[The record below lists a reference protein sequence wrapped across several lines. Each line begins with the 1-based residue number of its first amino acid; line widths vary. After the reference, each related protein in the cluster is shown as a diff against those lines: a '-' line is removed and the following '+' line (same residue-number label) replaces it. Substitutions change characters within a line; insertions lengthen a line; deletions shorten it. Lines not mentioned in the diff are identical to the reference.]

1 MTSPLETELRSAL
14 AQRAANVPPDA
25 IERLRA
31 VDYHPQTRSSRT
43 RLVLSGSGVAA
54 IATAAGIAIS
64 TIGPGVQSAFA
75 SWSPTPTTPV
85 SGQVTAAE
93 TTCSTSVDVLAQ
105 HPLPVSEG
113 PGPFGNV
120 ESWQP
125 TAEDVRGLFTLVSY
139 QGATGSTTDVAAC
152 LSGGSSW
159 PVGPQ
164 VLMAE
169 TDPASSLSA
178 SGVANEAA
186 TWNRA
191 SGDTVAL
198 GQVGSAV
205 TGVTLSLS
213 DGTQIVTTVGNGYF
227 TAWWPSDATM
237 LSAVVTTAQGTVSQ
251 AIPASASDGFPSVTA
266 EGSLGPTGTGRGPN
280 K

>member
-14 AQRAANVPPDA
+14 AQRAADVPLDA
-25 IERLRA
+25 VERLLA
-31 VDYHPQTRSSRT
+31 FDYHPRT
-43 RLVLSGSGVAA
+43 HSPRIRLVLSGSGVAV
-54 IATAAGIAIS
+54 IATAAGIAVS

-75 SWSPTPTTPV
+75 SWSPTPTAPA
-85 SGQVTAAE
+85 SGQVTTAE
-93 TTCSTSVDVLAQ
+93 ATCSTAVGVLAN
-105 HPLPVSEG
+105 HPLPVSG
-113 PGPFGNV
+113 APGPFANMD
-120 ESWQP
+120 WQP

-139 QGATGSTTDVAAC
+139 QGVGGTTTDVAAC

-159 PVGPQ
+159 SVGPQ

-169 TDPASSLSA
+169 TGPASSLSA

-186 TWNRA
+186 TWNVA

-213 DGTQIVTTVGNGYF
+213 DGTQVVTTVGDGYF

-237 LSAVVTTAQGTVSQ
+237 LSADVTTTQGTVSQ
-251 AIPASASDGFPSVTA
+251 TIPASASDGFPSVTA
-266 EGSLGPTGTGRGPN
+266 EGSLGQSGTGRAPGN
-280 K
+280 

>member
-14 AQRAANVPPDA
+14 AQRAADVPPDA
-25 IERLRA
+25 IERLLA
-31 VDYHPQTRSSRT
+31 VDYQPRARSPRT
-43 RLVLSGSGVAA
+43 RLVLTGSGVAV
-54 IATAAGIAIS
+54 IATAAGIVVS

-75 SWSPTPTTPV
+75 SWSPTPTSPA
-85 SGQVTAAE
+85 SGQVTTAE
-93 TTCSTSVDVLAQ
+93 ATCSTAVGVLAN
-105 HPLPVSEG
+105 HPLPVTEA
-113 PGPFGNV
+113 PGPFANV
-120 ESWQP
+120 GWQP

-139 QGATGSTTDVAAC
+139 QGTAGTTTDVAAC

-159 PVGPQ
+159 SVGPQ

-169 TDPASSLSA
+169 TDPANSLSA

-186 TWNRA
+186 TWNIA

-213 DGTQIVTTVGNGYF
+213 DGTQLVTTVGNGYF

-237 LSAVVTTAQGTVSQ
+237 LSAEVTTAQGTVSET
-251 AIPASASDGFPSVTA
+251 IPASASDGFPSVTA
-266 EGSLGPTGTGRGPN
+266 EGSLGPTGTGRAPGN
-280 K
+280 

>member
-14 AQRAANVPPDA
+14 ALRAEDVPLDS
-25 IERLRA
+25 IERLLA
-31 VDYHPQTRSSRT
+31 VDYHPRTHSPRT

-54 IATAAGIAIS
+54 IATAAGIAVS

-75 SWSPTPTTPV
+75 SWSPTPTTPA
-85 SGQVTAAE
+85 SGQVTSAE
-93 TTCSTSVDVLAQ
+93 ATCSTAVGVLAN
-105 HPLPVSEG
+105 HPLPVSEA
-113 PGPFGNV
+113 PGPFANV
-120 ESWQP
+120 GWQP

-139 QGATGSTTDVAAC
+139 EGTAGSTTDVAAC

-159 PVGPQ
+159 SVGPQ

-186 TWNRA
+186 TWNIA

-213 DGTQIVTTVGNGYF
+213 DGTQLVTTVGNGYF
-227 TAWWPSDATM
+227 TAWWPSNATM
-237 LSAVVTTAQGTVSQ
+237 LSADVTTAQGTTNE
-251 AIPASASDGFPSVTA
+251 AIPASASDGFPSATA
-266 EGSLGPTGTGRGPN
+266 EGSLGPTGTGRAPGN
-280 K
+280 

>member
-1 MTSPLETELRSAL
+1 MTSPLETELRSTL
-14 AQRAANVPPDA
+14 AQRAADVPLDA
-25 IERLRA
+25 IERLLA
-31 VDYHPQTRSSRT
+31 VDYHPRSRSPRT
-43 RLVLSGSGVAA
+43 RLVLTGSGVAA
-54 IATAAGIAIS
+54 IATAAGIAIT

-75 SWSPTPTTPV
+75 SWSPTPTIPT
-85 SGQVTAAE
+85 SGQVTTAE
-93 TTCSTSVDVLAQ
+93 ATCSTAVGVLAN
-105 HPLPVSEG
+105 HPLPATEA
-113 PGPFGNV
+113 PGPFANV
-120 ESWQP
+120 DSWQP

-139 QGATGSTTDVAAC
+139 QGSTGTSTDVAAC

-159 PVGPQ
+159 SAGPQ

-169 TDPASSLSA
+169 TNPASSLSA

-186 TWNRA
+186 TWNIA

-213 DGTQIVTTVGNGYF
+213 DGTQLVTTVGNGYF
-227 TAWWPSDATM
+227 TAWWPSNATM
-237 LSAVVTTAQGTVSQ
+237 LSADVTTAQGIVSE

-266 EGSLGPTGTGRGPN
+266 EGSLGPTGTGRAPGN
-280 K
+280 

>member
-14 AQRAANVPPDA
+14 AQRAADVPPDS
-25 IERLRA
+25 IERLLG
-31 VDYHPQTRSSRT
+31 VDYRPRTRSPRT

-54 IATAAGIAIS
+54 IATAAGIAIT

-75 SWSPTPTTPV
+75 SWSPTPTIPA

-93 TTCSTSVDVLAQ
+93 ATCSTAVGVLAQ
-105 HPLPVSEG
+105 HPLPVTEA
-113 PGPFGNV
+113 PGPFANV
-120 ESWQP
+120 DWQP
-125 TAEDVRGLFTLVSY
+125 TAQDVRGLFTLVSY
-139 QGATGSTTDVAAC
+139 QGTAGTTTDVAAC

-159 PVGPQ
+159 SVGPQ

-186 TWNRA
+186 TWNIA

-205 TGVTLSLS
+205 TGITLSLS
-213 DGTQIVTTVGNGYF
+213 DGTQLVTTVGNGYF
-227 TAWWPSDATM
+227 TAWWPSNATM
-237 LSAVVTTAQGTVSQ
+237 LSADVTSAQGTVSE
-251 AIPASASDGFPSVTA
+251 AIPASASDGYPSVTA
-266 EGSLGPTGTGRGPN
+266 EGSLGPTGTGRAPGN
-280 K
+280 